1 MKAVRAKSGQSSQNH
16 VVSMAG
22 AIQRAEV
29 TTMARWQLQEA
40 KARLSE
46 LVRRVA
52 SEGPQE
58 ITVHGETAVVVVS
71 QQEYLRLTRAG
82 TGLVEFIRSS
92 PLHGVELDIERNAEP
107 PREVRL

>member
-1 MKAVRAKSGQSSQNH
+1 MA
-16 VVSMAG
+16 MAG
-22 AIQRAEV
+22 ASQRAGV

-71 QQEYLRLTRAG
+71 QQEYSRLTRTG
-82 TGLVEFIRSS
+82 TGLVEFIRRS
-92 PLHGVELDIERNAEP
+92 PLHGVELDVDRSAEP